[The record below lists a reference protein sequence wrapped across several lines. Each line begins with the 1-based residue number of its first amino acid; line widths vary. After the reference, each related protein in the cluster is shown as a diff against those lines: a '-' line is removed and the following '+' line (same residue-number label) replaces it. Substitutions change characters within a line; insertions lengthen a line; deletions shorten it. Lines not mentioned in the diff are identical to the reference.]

1 MPCNSRVVDG
11 CGNVDKADRESPNR
25 GSGQVLRVGDEED
38 PADRPRLEPSGNS
51 RGFLSCRAWTGLGED
66 LLARHP
72 QIAREPGRRVVG
84 DVGFVLN
91 LPNDPERVRGPGLA
105 FISNH
110 RLPGG
115 RPPDGFLRGAPDLAV
130 EVLSPND
137 NPVEVQ
143 QRVRDYLDAGARLV
157 WIIVPQ
163 AKAATVSLAELF
175 RYRSAG

>member
-38 PADRPRLEPSGNS
+38 PVDRPRLEPSGTS

-72 QIAREPGRRVVG
+72 QIAR
-84 DVGFVLN
+84 
-91 LPNDPERVRGPGLA
+91 VRGPGLA

-110 RLPGG
+110 RLPGE
-115 RPPDGFLRGAPDLAV
+115 RLPDGFLRGAPDLAV

-143 QRVRDYLDAGARLV
+143 QKVRDYLDAGARLV
-157 WIIVPQ
+157 WILVPQ
-163 AKAATVSLAELF
+163 AKAATVSLADLL
-175 RYRSAG
+175 RYRSAAPGERARTLPAAGPPPPPPDPR